1 MKLLDKS
8 DKEILEIAQP
18 IWDNLVKSS
27 NIKDYFK
34 GNKFGKFRS
43 ESFPTAEEYIKSIG
57 GLQCFLTDNDLWVFI
72 KISLSYDTVGLLRNN
87 ATTEQN

>member
-27 NIKDYFK
+27 NIKYDLFLLF
-34 GNKFGKFRS
+34 GN
-43 ESFPTAEEYIKSIG
+43 Y
-57 GLQCFLTDNDLWVFI
+57 
-72 KISLSYDTVGLLRNN
+72 
-87 ATTEQN
+87 